1 MVGDNS
7 GHRERDRGCTG
18 GGGGG
23 GGGGEF
29 ETPKNPNSWM
39 KGKMIISV
47 E

>member
-23 GGGGEF
+23 GWEGENLK
-29 ETPKNPNSWM
+29 PRKIQIL
-39 KGKMIISV
+39 G
-47 E
+47 